1 MILSGNAFDF
11 LIVFLGGVFVSFTPC
26 IFPLLPVIISY
37 IGIEAGSSKRKALSL
52 SLFYVIGLS
61 VTYSLLGLIASLTGT
76 IFGRISSNPI
86 TYIFVGIIIMIF
98 GLAMLDLVQLPVV
111 RLIKISGIRK
121 KNKLG
126 AFLLGLSSG
135 LVASPCL
142 TPVLGTILAYLTI
155 KKSLIY
161 GSLLLF
167 VFALGM
173 GLSLI
178 IAGLCSSALMSMP
191 KLGRWME
198 YIKKIFAGVLIILGF
213 YFIFIG
219 IRRLF

>member
-1 MILSGNAFDF
+1 MILSGNLFDF

-26 IFPLLPVIISY
+26 VFPLLPITISY

-61 VTYSLLGLIASLTGT
+61 VTYVLLGLIASLTGT
-76 IFGRISSNPI
+76 IFGRVSSNPI
-86 TYIFVGIIIMIF
+86 TYIFVGIIIVIF
-98 GLAMLDLVQLPVV
+98 GLAMFDLFQLPAF

-142 TPVLGTILAYLTI
+142 TPALGAILAYLTI

-178 IAGLCSSALMSMP
+178 IAGLFSSALMSIP
-191 KLGRWME
+191 KLGRWMG
-198 YIKKIFAGVLIILGF
+198 YIKKILAGVLIILGF
-213 YFIFIG
+213 YFVIVG
-219 IRRLF
+219 IRRIS